1 MTEQTDATL
10 RAVVNAMRFL
20 SGHSHVPFVALPEL
34 GLIVVARWDQHDY
47 LGCYVAR
54 IIGEA

>member
-1 MTEQTDATL
+1 METDATL
-10 RAVVNAMRFL
+10 RAVINAMKFL
-20 SGHSHVPFVALPEL
+20 RGDASVPFVALPEI

-47 LGCYVAR
+47 VGCYVAR